1 MGNAS
6 FHIQKQRLLTL
17 NALLEDVKRFY
28 FIYLLYSILYVCLMF
43 LKHHEIFL
51 HIGCLIER
59 VEEVTSGPSVQL
71 ICGILGSFVI
81 MMGCLYNIIHSSGSS
96 TAIQKPD
103 IPSRNNMYFCK

>member
-1 MGNAS
+1 MS
-6 FHIQKQRLLTL
+6 FFLINGKGLISYSKAESVDCTVCH
-17 NALLEDVKRFY
+17 RFC
-28 FIYLLYSILYVCLMF
+28 FMF
-43 LKHHEIFL
+43 LKHHEMFL

-59 VEEVTSGPSVQL
+59 VEEVTSGPSAQL

-103 IPSRNNMYFCK
+103 SPSRNKMYFCK